1 MIPRLLAVLLLSLS
15 LVGFAQAAD
24 IRGHYELVGEAPAA
38 HSVQKVRFEEFLNF
52 GCPHCNNL
60 RNLSQDFRK
69 KYAEQIEFIDI
80 PIAFRGQDDAPLRL
94 YHIAKKQGKG
104 DLVKTALFDAS
115 FKHSVNVFD
124 PGIVNYLARSLGMG
138 PQYKEQKD
146 QAWVTALIEEGMQ
159 KATAYGVT
167 GTPTVV
173 LENSMK
179 MDVGQY
185 GDMAAFVEKL
195 PETIDDLLA
204 E

>member
-1 MIPRLLAVLLLSLS
+1 MISRLLAVLLLSLS
-15 LVGFAQAAD
+15 LVGPASAAD
-24 IRGHYELVGEAPAA
+24 VRGHFELVGQAPGA
-38 HSVQKVRFEEFLNF
+38 HSVEKVRFEEFLNF

-60 RNLSQDFRK
+60 RTLAKDFRK
-69 KYAEQIEFIDI
+69 QYEEKIEFIDI

-94 YHIAKKQGKG
+94 YHIAKKHGKG

-138 PQYKEQKD
+138 TEYANEKD
-146 QAWVTALIEEGMQ
+146 QDWVSAAIAEGMQ
-159 KATAYGVT
+159 KANAYGVT

-179 MDVGQY
+179 MDIGQY
-185 GDMAAFVEKL
+185 GGMEDFVQQL
-195 PETIDDLLA
+195 PETIDDLLVQ
-204 E
+204 